1 MNGSWKFAIVMLAFL
16 TMSALTG
23 SADDNDKSGKSLF
36 SQSQTLHILGNAN
49 EDDIVDEQD
58 IAYVEGAING
68 TNPKNDLC
76 DANYDGS
83 IDASDVE
90 YIKQIINGTEN
101 KLMLIDGSDNV
112 VSFDLPIEKLAV
124 AHLPEFIVAL
134 GEFQKVVGVP
144 SYMLTDDV
152 LTEIYPDIKNLPDYG
167 KTGSFDREALAAIKP
182 DVMIVWD
189 QYPAEIEDIKK
200 LGITVFEI
208 NTTKNNKN
216 IDSFREELLQFGYL
230 FNKVDRAREIVSSMN
245 KIEELV
251 RNRVSA
257 IPEEKRVKGISMNSV
272 DPAKVRTMGEKWQ
285 IAGITDLAEGN
296 ISKSGSEVDI
306 ETIVNWDP
314 DIINIWYWSGSP
326 DQIYGSDKWQGLRA
340 VKEKKVYKDYYITSW
355 SPEIELL
362 VLDYAMKAYPES
374 FSDIDFNQTYEDYTK
389 GLYGIQLSPKPGKV

>member
-1 MNGSWKFAIVMLAFL
+1 MNGSWKFTGVLLAFL

-23 SADDNDKSGKSLF
+23 SAADNDNSGNNLF
-36 SQSQTLHILGNAN
+36 SNSQTLHILGNAN
-49 EDDIVDEQD
+49 EDDIIDELD
-58 IAYVEGAING
+58 VAYVEGVINA
-68 TNPKNDLC
+68 TISRNDLC

-101 KLMLIDGSDNV
+101 KLMLIDGSDSV

-124 AHLPEFIVAL
+124 AHMPEFIIAL
-134 GEFQKVVGVP
+134 GEFSKVVGVP

-152 LTEIYPDIKNLPDYG
+152 LTEIYPEIKKLPDYG

-189 QYPAEIEDIKK
+189 QYPAEIEDLKK

-230 FNKVDRAREIVSSMN
+230 FNKVDRARVIISSMN
-245 KIEELV
+245 KIEDLV
-251 RNRVSA
+251 RDRVSA

-285 IAGITDLAEGN
+285 IAGITDLAEGKIAN
-296 ISKSGSEVDI
+296 SGSEVDI

-326 DQIYGSDKWQGLRA
+326 DQIYGNDKWQGLRA

-374 FSDIDFNQTYEDYTK
+374 FADINFNQTYEDYTEE
-389 GLYGIQLSPKPGKV
+389 LYGIRLSPKPGRV

>member
-1 MNGSWKFAIVMLAFL
+1 MNGSWKFAGVMLAFL

-23 SADDNDKSGKSLF
+23 SAAENDKSGNSLF
-36 SQSQTLHILGNAN
+36 SVNQTLHILGNAN
-49 EDDIVDEQD
+49 EDDIIDEQD
-58 IAYVEGAING
+58 IAYAEGVINA
-68 TNPKNDLC
+68 TNSENDLC

-83 IDASDVE
+83 IDANDVE

-101 KLMLIDGSDNV
+101 KIMLIDGSDGV

-124 AHLPEFIVAL
+124 SHLPEFIVAL
-134 GEFQKVVGVP
+134 GEFSKVVGVP
-144 SYMLTDDV
+144 NYMLTDDV
-152 LTEIYPDIKNLPDYG
+152 LTEIYPDIKSLPDYG

-200 LGITVFEI
+200 LGIKVFEI
-208 NTTKNNKN
+208 NTTKNNKK

-230 FNKVDRAREIVSSMN
+230 FNKVDRAREIISSMN
-245 KIEELV
+245 KIEDLV
-251 RNRVSA
+251 RDRVSA

-285 IAGITDLAEGN
+285 ISGITDLAEGK
-296 ISKSGSEVDI
+296 IAKSGSEVDI
-306 ETIVNWDP
+306 ETIVDWNP

-340 VKEKKVYKDYYITSW
+340 VKEKKVYKDHYITSW

-374 FSDIDFNQTYEDYTK
+374 FADIDFNQTYEDYTEE
-389 GLYGIQLSPKPGKV
+389 LYGIRLSPKPGRV

>member
-1 MNGSWKFAIVMLAFL
+1 MNGSWKFAVVMLAFL

-23 SADDNDKSGKSLF
+23 SADDNDKSGNRLF
-36 SQSQTLHILGNAN
+36 FNNQTLHILGNAN
-49 EDDIVDEQD
+49 EDDIIDEQD
-58 IAYVEGAING
+58 IAYVNGVING
-68 TNPKNDLC
+68 TNSKTNLS

-83 IDASDVE
+83 IDANDVD
-90 YIKQIINGTEN
+90 YIKQIINGTEE
-101 KLMLIDGSDNV
+101 KLMLIDGSDGV

-124 AHLPEFIVAL
+124 AHMPEYIVAL

-144 SYMLTDDV
+144 SYMVNDDV
-152 LTEIYPDIKNLPDYG
+152 LTEIYPDIKNLPDFG

-216 IDSFREELLQFGYL
+216 IDSFREEVLQFSYM
-230 FNKVDRAREIVSSMN
+230 FNKVDRAKEIISSIN
-245 KIEELV
+245 KIEDLV
-251 RNRVSA
+251 RSRVST

-272 DPAKVRTMGEKWQ
+272 DPAKVRIMGEKWQ
-285 IAGITDLAEGN
+285 IAGITDLAEGK
-296 ISKSGSEVDI
+296 IAKSGSEVDI
-306 ETIVNWDP
+306 ETIVDWNP

-374 FSDIDFNQTYEDYTK
+374 FSDVNFNQTYEDFTEE
-389 GLYGIQLSPKPGKV
+389 LYGVRLSPKPGKV